1 MLLCCLEMPEF
12 KIMVGDEL
20 IDQFKKENNNSQVL
34 LKNIFYKLMTSEK
47 DIISQNISSHKEYLQ
62 SLCK

>member
-1 MLLCCLEMPEF
+1 MPEF
-12 KIMVGDEL
+12 KILIGHEL
-20 IDQFKKENNNSQVL
+20 IDQFKKDNTNSQVL
-34 LKNIFYKLMTSEK
+34 LKDIFYKLMTSEK